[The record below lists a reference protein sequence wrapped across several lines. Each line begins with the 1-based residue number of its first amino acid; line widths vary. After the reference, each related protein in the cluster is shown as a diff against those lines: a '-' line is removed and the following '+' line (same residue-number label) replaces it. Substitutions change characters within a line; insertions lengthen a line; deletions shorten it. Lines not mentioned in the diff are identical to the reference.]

1 MKRKNN
7 KVFITGASGN
17 IGKYL
22 VDKLLKDGYKIT
34 VLTRNPSY
42 INANKNIK
50 VVVADIIEIDKYKK
64 QMCSCKYVFHLAAYQ
79 NMFDKKYDE
88 FKRVNVD
95 GTKVIIEAIRSSNVK
110 KLFYVSTTMVF
121 DKKDIKNNYVR
132 SKLEALKIVKASKIP
147 WIVIYPSI
155 VVNLNVK
162 NNNRFYNFLT
172 DGIPGG
178 LMMRLCN
185 KNKKFNFIWID
196 ELVKS
201 MLELLDKGVVH
212 RDYILKG
219 KEFSAEN
226 YLKEAY
232 RKKGRKYIPWR
243 IPILQ

>member
-132 SKLEALKIVKASKIP
+132 YKIRS
-147 WIVIYPSI
+147 S
-155 VVNLNVK
+155 
-162 NNNRFYNFLT
+162 
-172 DGIPGG
+172 
-178 LMMRLCN
+178 
-185 KNKKFNFIWID
+185 
-196 ELVKS
+196 
-201 MLELLDKGVVH
+201 
-212 RDYILKG
+212 
-219 KEFSAEN
+219 
-226 YLKEAY
+226 
-232 RKKGRKYIPWR
+232 
-243 IPILQ
+243 